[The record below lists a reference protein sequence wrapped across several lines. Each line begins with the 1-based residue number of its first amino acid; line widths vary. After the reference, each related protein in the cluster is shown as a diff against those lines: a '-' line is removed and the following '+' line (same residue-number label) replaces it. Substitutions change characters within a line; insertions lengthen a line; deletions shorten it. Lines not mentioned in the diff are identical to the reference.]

1 MIYRNILL
9 VLLVCGTFNS
19 HAAIFTVSNT
29 NDSGIGSLRQA
40 LNDANTTPG
49 THSIVFNI
57 PLTDVNYN
65 ASQGVWKITPLSTL
79 PIIMRSNLTIDG
91 STQTLNQGNTN
102 NYGPELLL
110 DGNHL
115 PGADFAFNLY
125 NVSGVLIKGF
135 IIGRFTIGIS
145 INGTNCF
152 NNSIKGNYIGCN
164 YNASDTLSNNNGIE
178 ILGAH
183 DNFIGGS
190 TTEERNIVSGNRH
203 VGIRIANAKNNI
215 IKGNY
220 VGLNRLGN
228 AALLNYDGISIE
240 GTSKYNIIGGYT
252 ANERNYISGNDAYG
266 IPVFGTG
273 CNYNRI
279 IGNYVG
285 TDITG
290 SIAIPNT
297 YGVLFDD
304 GASFNVVGGYEPG
317 AGNLLSGNSG
327 YGVFLYNPGTQQDS
341 VIGNLIGTDKNGTAA
356 LPNGNGVVIDGPTF
370 KHFIDSNV
378 ISGNLQNGI
387 VLHLA
392 GTDNNVMIR
401 NKIGTDI
408 GGTQP
413 IGNGLDGV
421 RLGEGPR
428 YNKVGLSGKGNIIAY
443 NGGNG
448 ITVMTAAEL
457 YNTFSENSIWGNAKI
472 GIDLYPEGVTLN
484 DAGDYDTGP
493 NDLLNFPDIKNISYN
508 SGTGI
513 TSISGIMDYEINNGP
528 EGIKVELFKS
538 DNGQGKKF
546 IGFTIVDAQG
556 NWSFN
561 CSCLSAEDKITATAT
576 DLSGNTSEFYYD
588 NSLISHSIE
597 TYAQKLI
604 SIYPNPSSGMLHINF
619 QNKSTSDV
627 VLTALNTL
635 GEIVFQV
642 CVTEGHSAFDF
653 SHLASGIYFIDI
665 MSAHE
670 HTMYE
675 WIKVD

>member
-428 YNKVGLSGKGNIIAY
+428 YNKVGLSGNGNIIAY

-588 NSLISHSIE
+588 NSLISHSRE

-604 SIYPNPSSGMLHINF
+604 SIYPNPSSGMLHIHF

-642 CVTEGHSAFDF
+642 CVTDGHSAFDF